1 MSDSWVVLVE
11 AERHA
16 AGTVLAIEQLDRL
29 LDLLSEH
36 GPSGLW
42 SVDRYALQ
50 LVIEAPTPEAALITG
65 LGRWREAAGQAG
77 LAEWQLVRAEMKTPA
92 ELEAEHRAG
101 AEDNREGGTEGVP
114 TSEEALRAA
123 YVATRRL
130 LYCGSRAAAAGI
142 VSDLARRLGAT
153 LVDAGDDLSALPLD
167 LSLGEARARFALA
180 DPISMARLDLEEVLP
195 TVMLDAAQAIRLVEP
210 PLLVES

>member
-1 MSDSWVVLVE
+1 VLVE
-11 AERHA
+11 AERHT

-29 LDLLSEH
+29 LELLSEH

-65 LGRWREAAGQAG
+65 LGRWREAAGKAG
-77 LAEWQLVRAEMKTPA
+77 LPEWQLVRAELKTPA

-101 AEDNREGGTEGVP
+101 AEDDGSTESVA
-114 TSEEALRAA
+114 TSEVALRAA

-130 LYCGSRAAAAGI
+130 LYCGSRAEAAGI

-153 LVDAGDDLSALPLD
+153 LVGSGDDISALPLD
-167 LSLGEARARFALA
+167 LSLGEARARFAVA
-180 DPISMARLDLEEVLP
+180 DPISMARLELEEVLP

-210 PLLVES
+210 GLLVES